1 MADDESRIALAAK
14 SRDVIAFLGLTEK
27 AAPASRRR
35 DEPPAGAFTSAE
47 ASADGREDRPRKNGS

>member
-1 MADDESRIALAAK
+1 MADDERWIALLAK
-14 SRDVIAFLGLTEK
+14 TRDVVTFLGLAKK

-47 ASADGREDRPRKNGS
+47 ASADGREYLPRKDGS